1 MDLTE
6 GLQDYLKAILLCEK
20 EQPFVRTKHLA
31 QSMGVKSPSVHA
43 AVKELTRLGLVV
55 HESYGHIE
63 LSPRGRREA
72 EFVYT
77 RHKVLYRFLSEILGL
92 PAEVSENNA
101 CGIEHHLDENSLEK
115 LSRFLDFLDRKSEE
129 SERFA
134 PELREALDG
143 E

>member
-31 QSMGVKSPSVHA
+31 HSLGVKSPSVHA

-134 PELREALDG
+134 PELREALEG